1 MSAPLV
7 SVIIPTYNRA
17 ALLCEAIDTVLAQSY
32 KNTEI
37 IVIDDGSTD
46 DTTDAVQK
54 YGDRIRYTRR
64 PNAGV
69 NPARNLGLKQARGE
83 FVALLDSDDLWA
95 PYKLELQVALLR
107 YFNDVGFTF
116 SNFLI
121 FKGPT
126 PESDVLPITDGLST
140 WLDHVPGR
148 IEPYR
153 WQRPF
158 ASIKGM
164 PALQLPTQDFTV
176 SGGDIYA
183 SSLVCPYV
191 LPSASLI
198 RKSALGQLRLP
209 EIIATCGDWEFFA
222 RFSKQSGC
230 VYTDNS
236 TTYNRSHEDAVR
248 LTRGDPGVRLGRRI
262 SMIDRVW
269 RADKE
274 FYSKLGDK
282 VDEVQRALL
291 LQAARRD
298 LLSARRG
305 QARAYLKRAA
315 SIDTDRTTMQE
326 SVLRL
331 LASIPGS
338 GWGLRGMRATLNG
351 ARQLA
356 ARVSEQ

>member
-32 KNTEI
+32 GNTEI
-37 IVIDDGSTD
+37 IVIDDGSID
-46 DTTDAVQK
+46 DTTAAVQK

-69 NPARNLGLKQARGE
+69 NVARNLGLKQARGE
-83 FVALLDSDDLWA
+83 YIALLDSDDLWA

-121 FKGPT
+121 FKGPS
-126 PESDVLPITDGLST
+126 PEADILPITNGLSM

-153 WQRPF
+153 WQRQF
-158 ASIKGM
+158 ASIKGI
-164 PALQLPTQDFTV
+164 PSLDLPSQDFTV
-176 SGGDIYA
+176 SGGDIYG

-191 LPSASLI
+191 LPSSALI

-209 EIIATCGDWEFFA
+209 EIPATCGDWEFFA
-222 RFSKQSGC
+222 RLSKQSGC
-230 VYTDNS
+230 VYANLS

-248 LTRGDPGVRLGRRI
+248 LTRGDAGVRLGRRI
-262 SMIDRVW
+262 AMIDRVW

-298 LLSARRG
+298 LISARRA

-315 SIDTDRTTMQE
+315 SIDTERQSIQE
-326 SVLRL
+326 SVLRM
-331 LASIPGS
+331 LASVPGS
-338 GWGLRGMRATLNG
+338 GWGLRGLRATLNG

>member
-1 MSAPLV
+1 MSTPLV

-32 KNTEI
+32 QNTEI

-46 DTTDAVQK
+46 DTTAAVQQ

-69 NPARNLGLKQARGE
+69 NAARNLGIKQARGE
-83 FVALLDSDDLWA
+83 YLALLDSDDLWA
-95 PYKLELQVALLR
+95 PHKLELQVALLR

-116 SNFLI
+116 SNFMI
-121 FKGPT
+121 FRGPS
-126 PESDVLPITDGLST
+126 PEADVLPTMDGLAT

-153 WQRPF
+153 WQRSF
-158 ASIKGM
+158 AAIKGM
-164 PALQLPTQDFTV
+164 PALQLPTQEFTV

-198 RKSALGQLRLP
+198 RKSSLGQLRLP
-209 EIIATCGDWEFFA
+209 EIQATCGDWEFFA

-230 VYTDNS
+230 VYADLP
-236 TTYNRSHEDAVR
+236 TTYNRSHEDEVR

-269 RADKE
+269 RADRE
-274 FYSKLGDK
+274 FYVKLGDK

-298 LLSARRG
+298 LFSARRG
-305 QARAYLKRAA
+305 QARAHLKRAA
-315 SIDTDRTTMQE
+315 SIETDRKSIME

-331 LASIPGS
+331 LANIPGS
-338 GWGLRGMRATLNG
+338 GWSLRGMRATLNG

-356 ARVSEQ
+356 ARVSQQ

>member
-1 MSAPLV
+1 MNAPLV
-7 SVIIPTYNRA
+7 SVIIPTYNRS
-17 ALLCEAIDTVLAQSY
+17 ALLCEAIDSVLAQSY
-32 KNTEI
+32 RNTEI
-37 IVIDDGSTD
+37 IVIDDGSID
-46 DTTDAVQK
+46 DTTAAVQK

-69 NPARNLGLKQARGE
+69 NVARNLGLKQARGE

-121 FKGPT
+121 FRGSS
-126 PESDVLPITDGLST
+126 PEADILHIPNGLGT

-153 WQRPF
+153 WQQQF

-164 PALQLPTQDFTV
+164 PSLDLPTQDFNV

-191 LPSASLI
+191 LPSTSLI
-198 RKSALGQLRLP
+198 RKSALGPLRLP
-209 EIIATCGDWEFFA
+209 EVPATCGDWEFFA

-230 VYTDNS
+230 VYADLS

-262 SMIDRVW
+262 AMIDRVW

-282 VDEVQRALL
+282 VDEVQRELL

-298 LLSARRG
+298 LISARRG

-315 SIDTDRTTMQE
+315 SIDTERTSFQE
-326 SVLRL
+326 SVLRM
-331 LASIPGS
+331 LARIPGS
-338 GWGLRGMRATLNG
+338 GWGLRGLRATLNG
-351 ARQLA
+351 ARHLA
-356 ARVSEQ
+356 ARVAEQ